1 MGLRIEDPTAALEP
15 VRSDVPTAKPH
26 QPTDAAG
33 PPKQSQRATRAER
46 SRPAAGGSVD
56 SALGSHP
63 QPIGTR
69 VPTELWGLAVQRAED
84 LGVSV
89 RVLLTDALARALE
102 QPGDVHHE
110 HVRET
115 RRREQLARINA
126 LDNQY

>member
-15 VRSDVPTAKPH
+15 VHSDVPTAKPH

-33 PPKQSQRATRAER
+33 SPKPPPQRATRADRPR
-46 SRPAAGGSVD
+46 STPGRTLD

-69 VPTELWGLAVQRAED
+69 VPTELWDLAVRRADD

-110 HVRET
+110 RVRET
-115 RRREQLARINA
+115 RRREQLSRINA
-126 LDNQY
+126 LDS

>member
-15 VRSDVPTAKPH
+15 VRSDVPTSKPQEQASKAQPAKRAPR
-26 QPTDAAG
+26 
-33 PPKQSQRATRAER
+33 PPRAPRQAPSPEST
-46 SRPAAGGSVD
+46 VD

-69 VPTELWGLAVQRAED
+69 VPTELWDLAVRRAEE
-84 LGVSV
+84 LGVSA

-102 QPGDVHHE
+102 QPHDTHAE
-110 HVRET
+110 RVRQT

-126 LDNQY
+126 LDDN